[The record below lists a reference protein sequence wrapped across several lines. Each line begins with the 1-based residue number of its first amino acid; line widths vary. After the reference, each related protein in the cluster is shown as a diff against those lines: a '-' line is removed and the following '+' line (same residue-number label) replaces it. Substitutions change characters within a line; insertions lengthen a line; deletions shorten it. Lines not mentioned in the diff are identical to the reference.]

1 MTVVAR
7 RIVATP
13 ARSASEAWAIMV
25 NLLAA
30 DKNSDARK
38 ELESVSG
45 LASNL
50 IADEAFKSAAGI
62 VYGSGPRVR
71 LYCLYDDAAI
81 TGDNA
86 SESALAFNPTE
97 GDWRMSLPCPA
108 DDLNWVRD
116 DLKKK
121 SSRITARDMDE
132 GVEEDGDSDVRSASS
147 NFEIDRK
154 AFFNS

>member
-13 ARSASEAWAIMV
+13 ARPASDAWAVIV
-25 NLLAA
+25 DLLAP
-30 DKNSDARK
+30 DKQSDARR
-38 ELESVSG
+38 ELESVAG
-45 LASNL
+45 IASNL
-50 IADEAFKSAAGI
+50 IADEAFEGAAGV

-71 LYCLYDDAAI
+71 LYCLYGDKAI
-81 TGDNA
+81 SGDKA

-108 DDLNWVRD
+108 EDLAWVRGT
-116 DLKKK
+116 LKER
-121 SSRITARDMDE
+121 SSRITARDKDE
-132 GVEEDGDSDVRSASS
+132 DVEEEGDSEGREASAG
-147 NFEIDRK
+147 FEINTE

>member
-13 ARSASEAWAIMV
+13 ARPASDAWAVIV
-25 NLLAA
+25 ELLAP
-30 DKNSDARK
+30 DKRSDARR
-38 ELESVSG
+38 ELESVTG
-45 LASNL
+45 IASNL
-50 IADEAFKSAAGI
+50 IADEAFESAAGV

-71 LYCLYDDAAI
+71 LYCLYGDKAI
-81 TGDNA
+81 SGDRA

-108 DDLNWVRD
+108 EDLAWVREA
-116 DLKKK
+116 LKER
-121 SSRITARDMDE
+121 SNRITARDMDE
-132 GVEEDGDSDVRSASS
+132 DVEEEGDSEGRKASAG
-147 NFEIDRK
+147 FEIDTE

>member
-13 ARSASEAWAIMV
+13 ARPASEAWAVMV
-25 NLLAA
+25 DLLAP

-45 LASNL
+45 IASNL
-50 IADEAFKSAAGI
+50 IADEAFDRTAGV

-71 LYCLYDDAAI
+71 LYCLYGDKAI
-81 TGDNA
+81 SGDGA

-116 DLKKK
+116 ALKKK
-121 SSRITARDMDE
+121 SSRITARDLDE
-132 GVEEDGDSDVRSASS
+132 DVESDGDSDERKTSS
-147 NFEIDRK
+147 GFEIDRE

>member
-13 ARSASEAWAIMV
+13 ARPASEAWAVMV
-25 NLLAA
+25 DLLAP
-30 DKNSDARK
+30 DKDGDARK
-38 ELESVSG
+38 ELESVAG
-45 LASNL
+45 IASNL
-50 IADEAFKSAAGI
+50 IADEAFEVAAGV

-71 LYCLYDDAAI
+71 LYCLY
-81 TGDNA
+81 GDKAVSGDRA

-108 DDLNWVRD
+108 EDLGWVRD
-116 DLKKK
+116 ALKAK

-132 GVEEDGDSDVRSASS
+132 DVEEEGDSGERKASAG
-147 NFEIDRK
+147 FEIDRE